1 MAKEC
6 VKKMKKLE
14 LFGGFC
20 GHGEEALWGGM
31 AGVLAKL
38 LQGSVGLVGRVLAW
52 RFAIR
57 YLLQPGRIR
66 FAA

>member
-1 MAKEC
+1 MVTGRKPY
-6 VKKMKKLE
+6 
-14 LFGGFC
+14 
-20 GHGEEALWGGM
+20 GGM

>member
-1 MAKEC
+1 MRQENEE
-6 VKKMKKLE
+6 VGVVWRVLWSR
-14 LFGGFC
+14 GGS
-20 GHGEEALWGGM
+20 LMGGM

>member
-1 MAKEC
+1 M
-6 VKKMKKLE
+6 
-14 LFGGFC
+14 
-20 GHGEEALWGGM
+20 GGM